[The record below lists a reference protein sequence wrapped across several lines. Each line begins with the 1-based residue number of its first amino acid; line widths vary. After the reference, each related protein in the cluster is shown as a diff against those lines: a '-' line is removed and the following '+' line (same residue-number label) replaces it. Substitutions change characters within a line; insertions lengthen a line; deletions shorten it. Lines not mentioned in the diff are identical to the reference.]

1 MVEHGWTDVCVL
13 RCAAPAAVIIA
24 PSPRACAPLTLIASL
39 PLPLSSTL
47 APPTLFCSC
56 SNSNNAAPQ
65 AAEAVAPARAQSP
78 EKAAAGVLPM
88 QQGGAQPGKEAE
100 MVDRPVFITDAYKG
114 SGKLRGKVALI
125 TGARARGGRGLR
137 LRAWR
142 VQTLLGGGEQTAR
155 CVL

>member
-1 MVEHGWTDVCVL
+1 M
-13 RCAAPAAVIIA
+13 
-24 PSPRACAPLTLIASL
+24 
-39 PLPLSSTL
+39 
-47 APPTLFCSC
+47 
-56 SNSNNAAPQ
+56 
-65 AAEAVAPARAQSP
+65 APARAQSP